1 MMEKKYKSNKN
12 LQRIR
17 REKREKETGKRKKY
31 KTIEGGRKE
40 KGWEVKVSDRWLARP
55 SQGFADVKRN

>member
-31 KTIEGGRKE
+31 KIIEGGRKE
-40 KGWEVKVSDRWLARP
+40 KG
-55 SQGFADVKRN
+55 